1 VQKTPEGLYLS
12 TEVGIMCRNIK
23 QLRQPDQLA
32 DDEEITLA
40 ALQYIRKVSGYRKPS
55 QVNSAA
61 FDRAV
66 SEVAEATKRLL
77 ESLAPIRR

>member
-1 VQKTPEGLYLS
+1 
-12 TEVGIMCRNIK
+12 MCRNIK